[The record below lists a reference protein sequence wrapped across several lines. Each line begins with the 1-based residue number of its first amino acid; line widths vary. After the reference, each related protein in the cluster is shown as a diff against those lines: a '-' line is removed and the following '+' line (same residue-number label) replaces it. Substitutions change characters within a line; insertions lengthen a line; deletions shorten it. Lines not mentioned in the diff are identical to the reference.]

1 MQISD
6 KAKYVRELKKT
17 LNEALKFPQAV
28 AQVHLVGDS
37 VVVDVRVKYR
47 NLQKSQRVDL
57 TYHDCYALPN
67 EYTYGCAVVQASI
80 IKGCFNA
87 FLETATMD

>member
-17 LNEALKFPQAV
+17 LNEYLVFISSV

-37 VVVDVRVKYR
+37 VVVDIRVKYR
-47 NLQKSQRVDL
+47 NFEKTQRIDL
-57 TYHDCYALPN
+57 TYHDCYALP
-67 EYTYGCAVVQASI
+67 EKYTYGCAKVQAGI
-80 IKGCFNA
+80 VKDCFNA
-87 FLETATMD
+87 FLESSVMR